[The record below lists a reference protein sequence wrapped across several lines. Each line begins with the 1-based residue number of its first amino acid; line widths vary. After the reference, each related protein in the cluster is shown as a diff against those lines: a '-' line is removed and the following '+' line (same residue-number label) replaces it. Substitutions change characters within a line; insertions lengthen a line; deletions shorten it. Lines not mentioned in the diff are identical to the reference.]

1 MQLPQIINSLL
12 ENDMYKFSMGQC
24 IYHQFSAYKTTWTF
38 KCRNTDVFFTSEMVE
53 EIKAQIRAY
62 CDLRFTEEELAYL
75 ENVKWIKG
83 SYVDFLRLWQPR
95 YEDFEIGTEADCGLA
110 IEAKGSWLNTSMYE
124 IPTLAI
130 VNDVFFRMPPSGSVW
145 LTCYRSWLTE
155 RIALDISVNSV

>member
-1 MQLPQIINSLL
+1 
-12 ENDMYKFSMGQC
+12 MYKFSMGQC

-83 SYVDFLRLWQPR
+83 SYVDFYVCGSPDTRILRSAR
-95 YEDFEIGTEADCGLA
+95 RRTA
-110 IEAKGSWLNTSMYE
+110 
-124 IPTLAI
+124 
-130 VNDVFFRMPPSGSVW
+130 V
-145 LTCYRSWLTE
+145 
-155 RIALDISVNSV
+155 